1 MRTREEKSK
10 IIAELTE
17 LLKNTE
23 NFYLADISGLN
34 AAQTQQLRKLCFNKN
49 VKLTVVKNT
58 LLKKAFQQSGKNLDE
73 LMPVLNGP
81 TSIMISEA
89 PKAPAQVIKEFRKK
103 ADKPIF
109 KGAYV
114 MEMIVVGDNQLDF
127 LMNLKTK
134 NELIADVV
142 LALQSPMNKLLSTL
156 QANVSNIA
164 GVLKTLAEKKSS

>member
-10 IIAELTE
+10 IIAKLTE

-103 ADKPIF
+103 ADKPIL

-114 MEMIVVGDNQLDF
+114 MDMIVVGDNQLDF

-134 NELIADVV
+134 HELIADVV

-156 QANVSNIA
+156 QTNVSNIA